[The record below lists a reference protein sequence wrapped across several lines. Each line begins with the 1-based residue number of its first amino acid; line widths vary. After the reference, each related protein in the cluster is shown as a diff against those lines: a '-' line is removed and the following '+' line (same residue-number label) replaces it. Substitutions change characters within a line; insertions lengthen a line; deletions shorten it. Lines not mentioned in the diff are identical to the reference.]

1 MITRMQGRLAARPLL
16 VDATI
21 ALGLAA
27 LSMVAVA
34 GGASD
39 AGRVDPLSIGLLLLE
54 TLPLVVRRRWP
65 IPILVVTLAA
75 TVAHAG
81 LVEAGVVNESLGS
94 LVALFTVGERY
105 ERRAS
110 VPAALA
116 VAAAYAGLIGWKAG
130 SSLALSSFI
139 QTLLAVGVAW
149 ALGDWARARR
159 LYAQTLEDN
168 ARLLEADREDRSRRA
183 VQAERE
189 QIARELHDIVTH
201 HMSVIVIQA
210 GAGMTAL
217 DRRPDQAT
225 TAFEAIARTSR
236 LALTDMRR
244 MLGMLGESA
253 ASGDPSREPQPNLDR
268 LGQLVE
274 EVRAA
279 GLPIE
284 LSVDGDRHP
293 LEAGVELSA
302 YRIIQEALTNTLK
315 HARGARARVALRYE
329 RRALEVE
336 VVDEGGSGARDVGES
351 GAGGQGLIGM
361 RERVALFGGDFEAGP
376 TPGGF
381 RVRARL
387 PLDTEPGA
395 GA

>member
-336 VVDEGGSGARDVGES
+336 VVDEGGSGPRDVGES